1 MMCLVSR
8 VFADT
13 PRTTSKVLVATRAC
27 AASVVTTSSSRLEVS
42 STSGFPTTV
51 ARLTGPPRPAF
62 APNAEG
68 TT

>member
-1 MMCLVSR
+1 MRLVSR
-8 VFADT
+8 VFADS
-13 PRTTSKVLVATRAC
+13 PRTVSKVCDAVLAC

-42 STSGFPTTV
+42 STSGFPATV